1 MVAFSR
7 KNSFATTVRFFE
19 EYGLIYT
26 FRSNEKLKA
35 NHIKEF
41 YNNCKVAF
49 ILIIIKKISNT
60 QYYSFTDS

>member
-35 NHIKEF
+35 SRI
-41 YNNCKVAF
+41 
-49 ILIIIKKISNT
+49 ILKNFTIIAKLLLS
-60 QYYSFTDS
+60 